1 VGPWRYLPA
10 FAVSCVVV
18 FGLFLFMHRMVA
30 YTEAALREKGNMGR
44 IDFVRL
50 KRDAAFDKKKRE
62 LPQKPSQKQQQPDAP
77 KMQMP
82 SGGGADAISV
92 AAPEASV
99 DSSKVD
105 LGGLDLGGA
114 PSDADAVPV
123 VRVEPIYPPYAQQRG
138 LEGWVLVEFDIGP
151 SGNVLNPKVLESN
164 PARIFD
170 EAAINTIK
178 KWKYKPQVKDGKPL
192 ITRGLSVRIT
202 FKLEK

>member
-1 VGPWRYLPA
+1 
-10 FAVSCVVV
+10 
-18 FGLFLFMHRMVA
+18 
-30 YTEAALREKGNMGR
+30 MGR

-92 AAPEASV
+92 AAPEATV
-99 DSSKVD
+99 DAHKVD
-105 LGGLDLGGA
+105 LGGLNLGGA
-114 PSDADAVPV
+114 PSDTDAVPV

-151 SGNVLNPKVLESN
+151 SGNVHNPKVLESN

-170 EAAINTIK
+170 EAAIQTIR

-192 ITRGLSVRIT
+192 TTRGLSVKIV